1 LTEDA
6 AVVLLSMT
14 AGPVSCR
21 STRVAVCII
30 IQLDWTGQQGVMRTP
45 TRLIDAVV

>member
-30 IQLDWTGQQGVMRTP
+30 IQLDWRAGSSGRHAHTNP
-45 TRLIDAVV
+45 LE